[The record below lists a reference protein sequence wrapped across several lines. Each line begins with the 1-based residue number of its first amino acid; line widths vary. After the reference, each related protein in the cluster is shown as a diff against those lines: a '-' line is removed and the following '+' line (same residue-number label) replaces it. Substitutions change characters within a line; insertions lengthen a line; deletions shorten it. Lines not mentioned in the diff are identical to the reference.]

1 MSGIVRRCLSL
12 LGSVFVAGVACV
24 SAAESPGELT
34 IPLFANHDQAFYRLP
49 SLLVTSSGTVLAAA
63 QQRLGN
69 NGDFAPSS
77 LVLRRSADGGRTF
90 GPEQTLFARD
100 GVCTFNG
107 NLVEDRQRATLFACF
122 IAFPQAEHATWFQ
135 KTWMPRGGGFSI
147 VKSTDDGQTWSAPV
161 EVMPATNSAGWHGGG
176 AFNNNHGIQLQHGP
190 HAGRLVIG
198 ARVFKPGVYEGRSK
212 GGLLLS
218 DDHGVTW
225 RVGGVMFA
233 NAGGFNSEVTVGET
247 AEGEVYVN
255 SRNEAG
261 KTGAKGK
268 PDATAGKLPEGIV
281 PHQRLYSRSRDGG
294 ETFYAEGCHAEL
306 FDGPCNAG
314 QTSVPDTPGGERGG
328 LLFTAPAVRQRTQ
341 LTGYLSRDGGRTWTA
356 GRVIAEKAGGYSDAA
371 ALPDQTLL
379 TLYENQRDGNQPRG
393 LLLARYP
400 PAWLLGGK

>member
-1 MSGIVRRCLSL
+1 MNGFVRRCLSL
-12 LGSVFVAGVACV
+12 LGSAFVAGLACA
-24 SAAESPGELT
+24 SAVEPQGVTAVPVFT
-34 IPLFANHDQAFYRLP
+34 NHDQLFYRLP
-49 SLLVTSSGTVLAAA
+49 SLLVTSRGTVLAAG
-63 QQRLGN
+63 QQRIGS

-77 LVLRRSADGGRTF
+77 LVLRRSGDGGRTF
-90 GPEQTLFARD
+90 GPEQTLFARS
-100 GVCTFNG
+100 GACTFNG

-122 IAFPQAEHATWFQ
+122 ITFPQAEHATWFQ

-147 VKSTDDGQTWSAPV
+147 VKSTDDGQTWSDPV
-161 EVMPATNSAGWHGGG
+161 EVMPASNGTGWHGGG
-176 AFNNNHGIQLQHGP
+176 AFNNNHGVQLQHGP

-218 DDHGVTW
+218 DDHGATW

-233 NAGGFNSEVTVGET
+233 DASGFNSEVTVGET

-261 KTGAKGK
+261 KPSAKAR

-281 PHQRLYSRSRDGG
+281 PQQRLYARSRDGG

-314 QTSVPDTPGGERGG
+314 QTWVPDAPGGQRGR
-328 LLFTAPAVRQRTQ
+328 LLFTAPAVRQRSQ
-341 LTGYLSRDGGRTWTA
+341 LTGYFSRDSGRTWTA
-356 GRVIAEKAGGYSDAA
+356 GRVISEKAGGYSDAA

-379 TLYENQRDGNQPRG
+379 TLFENQRDAQQPRG
-393 LLLARYP
+393 LLLARYRLD
-400 PAWLLGGK
+400 WLLGAK